1 MGQRTLLRGLTLAVA
16 AVLPL
21 CGPAAVQAAE
31 SAAATAVAV
40 CGHTSAQPTL
50 RQGSTGD
57 AAVEAQCELNLATK
71 PSRYTP
77 IAADGSFGPATATRV
92 EEFQRCAGLSVDGV
106 IGPQTWAAL
115 NTWSAQPHSCAT
127 QGTSGTAQTAVCG
140 HTATRPTLQRGA
152 TGTEVEELQC
162 RLNLAMEPFHYPP
175 LTIDGD
181 FGGGTEGRVEEFQS
195 CAGLGT
201 DGVVGPNTW
210 AKLADWSGLD
220 TYCTPPRP
228 AGYPIEGLDTA
239 EYQHPDGAP
248 IDWNAVRDSGVEFA
262 TVKATRGLNVTDGYL
277 ATDLVAARAAGLAVA
292 PYHFYT
298 GTAPD
303 TGGAQADRFI
313 AAVRATGYTGQR
325 AGDLPPVFDL
335 ERMDDGSER
344 CPAYGTVADA
354 QAWLDKVEAAF
365 GRTPVIYT
373 QKSFLD
379 DCLGS
384 TTAFARYPLQLA
396 DYRRSI
402 TQPPVPDGSTT
413 WTMWQ
418 YTDAALFPGLQA
430 PATGDVF
437 NGTQADLDRLAN
449 RGTGL
454 TAAPPE

>member
-21 CGPAAVQAAE
+21 YGPTAVQAAP
-31 SAAATAVAV
+31 SAVTAVAV

-50 RQGSTGD
+50 QRGSTGD
-57 AAVEAQCELNLATK
+57 STSEAQCRLNLATK

-77 IAADGSFGPATATRV
+77 IAADGTYGAATEARV
-92 EEFQRCAGLSVDGV
+92 RDFQRCAGLGVDGV
-106 IGPQTWAAL
+106 LGPNTWAAL
-115 NTWSAQPHSCAT
+115 NSWADQPRTCADR
-127 QGTSGTAQTAVCG
+127 GTPGTAQTAVCG
-140 HTATRPTLQRGA
+140 HTDTRPSLRK
-152 TGTEVEELQC
+152 GTKGVEVEEVQC

-175 LTIDGD
+175 LSVDGD
-181 FGGGTEGRVEEFQS
+181 FGGGTESRVVEFQH
-195 CAGLGT
+195 CADLSA

-210 AKLADWSGLD
+210 AKLVEWSSRD

-228 AGYPIEGLDTA
+228 AGYPIDGLDTA
-239 EYQHPDGAP
+239 KYQHPGGAP
-248 IDWNAVRDSGVEFA
+248 IDWKAVRASGVEFA
-262 TVKATRGLNVTDGYL
+262 TVKATRGLNVTDEYL
-277 ATDLVAARAAGLAVA
+277 TADLQGARAAGLAVA

-335 ERMDDGSER
+335 ERMDDGSGR
-344 CPAYGTVADA
+344 CPTYGTVGDA
-354 QAWLDKVEAAF
+354 KVWLDRVEAAF
-365 GRTPVIYT
+365 GRTPMIYT

-396 DYRRSI
+396 DYRQSI
-402 TQPPVPDGSTT
+402 SQPPLPKGSTT
-413 WTMWQ
+413 WAMWQ
-418 YTDAALFPGLQA
+418 YTDAAIFPGIKA
-430 PATGDVF
+430 PATADVF

-449 RGTGL
+449 R
-454 TAAPPE
+454 